1 MRAGRLL
8 VLFAASIAASAAAED
23 RVWLV
28 GGGPDAA
35 GSQVSIELNT
45 RWIAGWLR
53 DEGLGPELRVRYND
67 GDAPGADVKLRTP
80 GGNPGSANPG
90 HSDGGVSGP
99 ARDLAPLVHVFGAP
113 GTEGE
118 AYRNHRVR
126 GVEGS
131 TEVEALT
138 RALESD
144 FRQLEAGDD
153 LWFIYQGHGL
163 MDPEDHSR
171 NTVRLWGDTELSVRR
186 FEGLLDEVAPGVTT
200 RFFFPQCYSGG
211 FARLMYDDPAEPGAL
226 AGGRCGFLAQAPDRQ
241 SEGCTPSI
249 EAGEYRDYST
259 YFFAA
264 LTGERRTG
272 EALERAPDRDGDGR
286 VSLREAHLYALAT
299 ADSADLS
306 RATSEVFL
314 EDWEPWWLRWVGT
327 AGVPDN
333 VYGNL
338 AVEVASKRGLD
349 PTDPMPAVH
358 QGLDRTKR
366 EWERLRR
373 ELDTARER
381 VGKLQRAV
389 RERAEERWPA
399 LASRYSTAALEQLIR
414 NPDPILAWLRADP
427 DYPALVEA
435 IQRQRDL
442 EAEELAVQRERAG
455 YERILRLR
463 RLARLKEQ
471 FERFAG
477 EEERA
482 AYRELVACESW
493 VPGEP

>member
-1 MRAGRLL
+1 MKAHWPFALLMVLGAGA
-8 VLFAASIAASAAAED
+8 VVAED

-28 GGGPDAA
+28 GGGPHAS

-45 RWIAGWLR
+45 RWIADWLR
-53 DEGLGPELRVRYND
+53 EEGLQDGLRIRYND
-67 GDAPGADVKLRTP
+67 GDAPGADVKLRPRGEGT
-80 GGNPGSANPG
+80 GE
-90 HSDGGVSGP
+90 GP
-99 ARDLAPLVHVFGAP
+99 DLTPLVYVFGAP
-113 GTEGE
+113 STAGE
-118 AYRNHRVR
+118 RYRNHRVR
-126 GVEGS
+126 GVEG
-131 TEVEALT
+131 TTVVGPLVT
-138 RALESD
+138 ALEAD
-144 FRQLEAGDD
+144 VQELESGDD
-153 LWFIYQGHGL
+153 LWFLYQGHGL
-163 MDPEDHSR
+163 QDPEDHSR
-171 NTVRLWGDTELSVRR
+171 NTLRLWGDTELSVRR
-186 FEGLLDEVAPGVTT
+186 LEGLLDRLEPGVTT

-211 FARLMYDDPAEPGAL
+211 FARLMYDDPADPDAL

-272 EALERAPDRDGDGR
+272 EALERDPDRDGDGR
-286 VSLREAHLYALAT
+286 VSLREAHLHALAT

-306 RATSEVFL
+306 RATSEAFL

-338 AVEVASKRGLD
+338 AVEVAADRGLD

-381 VGKLQRAV
+381 IRELQRTV

-399 LASRYSTAALEQLIR
+399 LASRYSTAALEQLMH
-414 NPDPILAWLRADP
+414 DPEPVLDWLRADP

-435 IQRQRDL
+435 IHRQRRL

-455 YERILRLR
+455 YERVLRLR
-463 RLARLKEQ
+463 RLARLKAR
-471 FERFAG
+471 FERFAS

>member
-1 MRAGRLL
+1 MRGPWLAALLGMLAAG
-8 VLFAASIAASAAAED
+8 AAAAED
-23 RVWLV
+23 RIWLV
-28 GGGPDAA
+28 GGGPHAS

-53 DEGLGPELRVRYND
+53 DQGLGPELRVRYND
-67 GDAPGADVKLRTP
+67 GDAPGADVKLRAP
-80 GGNPGSANPG
+80 GGNPGPSSPG
-90 HSDGGVSGP
+90 HSEQG
-99 ARDLAPLVHVFGAP
+99 RDLAPLVHVFGAP
-113 GTEGE
+113 ATEGE
-118 AYRNHRVR
+118 SYRNHRVR

-131 TEVEALT
+131 TQVEALT
-138 RALESD
+138 RALEAD
-144 FRQLEAGDD
+144 FRGLEAGDN

-163 MDPEDHSR
+163 MEPEDHSR

-186 FEGLLDEVAPGVTT
+186 FEGLLDEVGPGVTT

-272 EALERAPDRDGDGR
+272 EALEQDPDRDGDGR

-314 EDWEPWWLRWVGT
+314 EDWEPWWWRWVGT
-327 AGVPDN
+327 AGVPEN
-333 VYGNL
+333 VYGDL
-338 AVEVASKRGLD
+338 AVEVATDRGLD

-358 QGLDRTKR
+358 QGLDRTKV

-373 ELDTARER
+373 EQDAARER
-381 VGKLQRAV
+381 VRELQRAV
-389 RERAEERWPA
+389 RARAEERWPA
-399 LASRYSTAALEQLIR
+399 LASRYSTAALERLID
-414 NPDPILAWLRADP
+414 NPGPVLEWLRQDP
-427 DYPALVEA
+427 DYPELVEA
-435 IQRQRDL
+435 IERQRQL

-455 YERILRLR
+455 YERVLRLR
-463 RLARLKEQ
+463 RLARLKAR

-477 EEERA
+477 EEARA

-493 VPGEP
+493 VPGSP